1 MADNRSLSNTCCPQ
15 GRKFTHITTTVREGT
30 SEKGMILDRKGKDYS
45 RPDLVEQP
53 LGLRWGWDGLGDST
67 GHMETSLCR

>member
-1 MADNRSLSNTCCPQ
+1 
-15 GRKFTHITTTVREGT
+15 
-30 SEKGMILDRKGKDYS
+30 MILDRKGKDYS